1 MSSMSTVLRAAA
13 FAADKHRTQK
23 RKGKMERPYVGHC
36 IEVARIIAEIGKV
49 DDADILAAALLHD
62 TIEDQDVKPE
72 EIRKEFGS
80 ATEGMVLE
88 VTDDKSLDR
97 QERRR
102 LQVVNAPH
110 KSPGAKLIKLADK
123 ISNVREIGV
132 DPPTHWD
139 RERRLEYYA
148 WGTEVVNAL
157 GAVNPQM
164 EELFRTT
171 VETARRQT

>member
-1 MSSMSTVLRAAA
+1 MSTVLRAAE
-13 FAADKHRTQK
+13 FAADEHREQK

-36 IEVARIIAEIGKV
+36 IEVARIIAEIGEV

-62 TIEDQDVKPE
+62 TIEDQETTPE
-72 EIRKEFGS
+72 EIRKKFGS

-88 VTDDKSLDR
+88 VTDDESLDKN
-97 QERRR
+97 ERKR
-102 LQVVNAPH
+102 LQVIDAPH

-132 DPPTHWD
+132 DPPTDWD
-139 RERRLEYYA
+139 RDRRLEYYA
-148 WGTEVVNAL
+148 WATEVVNAL
-157 GAVNPQM
+157 GTVNPQM
-164 EELFRTT
+164 EELFRKT

>member
-36 IEVARIIAEIGKV
+36 IEVARIIAEIGEV

-62 TIEDQDVKPE
+62 TIEDQEIKPE

-80 ATEGMVLE
+80 VTEEMVLE

-171 VETARRQT
+171 VETARQQT

>member
-13 FAADKHRTQK
+13 FAADKHREQK

-49 DDADILAAALLHD
+49 DDVDILAAALLHD
-62 TIEDQDVKPE
+62 TIEDQEIKPE

-80 ATEGMVLE
+80 ATEGMVVE

-123 ISNVREIGV
+123 ISNVRELGV
-132 DPPTHWD
+132 DPPTDWG

>member
-1 MSSMSTVLRAAA
+1 MRAAE

-23 RKGKMERPYVGHC
+23 RKGTIGRPYIGHC
-36 IEVARIIAEIGKV
+36 IEVAQIIAGIGEV
-49 DDADILAAALLHD
+49 DDADVLAAALLHD
-62 TIEDQDVKPE
+62 TVEDTATTPG
-72 EIRKEFGS
+72 EIKKEFGP
-80 ATEGMVLE
+80 AVERLVRE
-88 VTDDKSLDR
+88 VTDDKSLDKG
-97 QERRR
+97 ERKR
-102 LQVVNAPH
+102 LQVVNAPD

-139 RERRLEYYA
+139 RDRRLEYYA
-148 WGTEVVNAL
+148 WASEVVSAL

-164 EELFRTT
+164 EELFRKT